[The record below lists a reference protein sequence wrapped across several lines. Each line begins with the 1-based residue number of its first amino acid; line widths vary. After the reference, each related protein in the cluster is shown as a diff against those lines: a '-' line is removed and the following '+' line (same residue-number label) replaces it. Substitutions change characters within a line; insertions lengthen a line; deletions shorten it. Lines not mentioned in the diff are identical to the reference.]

1 MLNSSLIEVL
11 RTFSKNEIS
20 RFDEMIH
27 SPYFNKSS
35 TVIKFWS
42 VIKNYSPD
50 FDRRVEEGNNLQK
63 SFSGKKIQLWYY
75 EKSGI

>member
-50 FDRRVEEGNNLQK
+50 FDSEELKRETIYKKVFPKGNSITGL
-63 SFSGKKIQLWYY
+63 
-75 EKSGI
+75 